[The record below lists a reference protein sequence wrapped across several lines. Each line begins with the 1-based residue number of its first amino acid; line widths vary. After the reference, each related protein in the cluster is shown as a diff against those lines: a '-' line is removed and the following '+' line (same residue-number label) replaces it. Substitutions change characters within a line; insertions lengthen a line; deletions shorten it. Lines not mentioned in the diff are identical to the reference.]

1 MQFDIPFFGYLTT
14 KKVCIIS
21 ENIYKHFGKG
31 VFKLHNKNP
40 LFEYYLNI
48 LGQLFENSY
57 LFVFW

>member
-1 MQFDIPFFGYLTT
+1 M
-14 KKVCIIS
+14 CIIS